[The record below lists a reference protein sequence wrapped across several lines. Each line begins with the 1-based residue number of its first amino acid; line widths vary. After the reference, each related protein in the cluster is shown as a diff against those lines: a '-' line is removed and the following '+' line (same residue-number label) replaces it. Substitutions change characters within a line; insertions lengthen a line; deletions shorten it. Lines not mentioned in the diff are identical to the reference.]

1 MPLKPALGPVELF
14 FYATGVIIGA
24 GVYSVIGVAAGLAQS
39 QLWLSFLIGAVIA
52 FLTALS
58 YAEMATSFP
67 VAGGEYVY
75 ARNALPRA
83 KWLSFSLGV
92 IVIIGGAAT
101 AATVAVAFGGYLA
114 SLTGAPI
121 LLSAIAV
128 LALCTA
134 LAVLGITESSWANI
148 VLTAVEII
156 GLLMVI
162 AVGFAFSPEAAASAV
177 VSPAQ
182 PQVLS
187 AAAVLFFVYLGFEE
201 VANLAEETRNPS
213 RDIPRAL
220 FWALGV
226 TTVLYILVGV
236 AVLRLAAPEQ
246 LASSDAPLASAL
258 HNAWPG
264 GTPWLGAIALF
275 ATANTV
281 LITLIATARAV
292 FSMGRDGEL
301 PSLFARISK
310 RHTPWVSSLFVF
322 AIAALLLPIAD
333 IQILAGLSSF
343 SALLAFLAV
352 NLALIVLR
360 YVEPQR
366 PRPFRVPFNLGR
378 LPVLP
383 VAAIASILFLL
394 GHFERA
400 VYLGGAI
407 AIAASALLF
416 VLRNYLPRL
425 SR

>member
-1 MPLKPALGPVELF
+1 LPLKPTLGPVELF

-24 GVYSVIGVAAGLAQS
+24 GVYSVIGAAAGLAQS

-83 KWLSFSLGV
+83 RWLSFSLGV

-121 LLSAIAV
+121 LLSAVAV

-148 VLTAVEII
+148 LLTSVEII
-156 GLLMVI
+156 GLLLVI
-162 AVGFAFSPEAAASAV
+162 AVGFYASPEPAKSAA
-177 VSPAQ
+177 VSAQ
-182 PQVLS
+182 PQVLG

-201 VANLAEETRNPS
+201 VANLAEEARDPS

-220 FWALGV
+220 FWALGA
-226 TTVLYILVGV
+226 TTALYILVGV
-236 AVLRLAAPEQ
+236 AVLRLAPPEQ
-246 LASSDAPLASAL
+246 LAGSDAPLATAL

-264 GTPWLGAIALF
+264 GTAWLAAIALF

-281 LITLIATARAV
+281 LITLIATARAA

-301 PSLFARISK
+301 PSLFGLISR
-310 RHTPWVSSLFVF
+310 RHTPWVASLFAF

-343 SALLAFLAV
+343 AALLAFLAV
-352 NLALIVLR
+352 NVALVILR
-360 YVEPQR
+360 YAEPQR
-366 PRPFRVPFNLGR
+366 PRPFRVPLSLGR

-400 VYLGGAI
+400 VYLGGAL
-407 AIAASALLF
+407 AIAASALVF
-416 VLRNYLPRL
+416 VVRKHLPRL

>member
-1 MPLKPALGPVELF
+1 
-14 FYATGVIIGA
+14 
-24 GVYSVIGVAAGLAQS
+24 
-39 QLWLSFLIGAVIA
+39 
-52 FLTALS
+52 
-58 YAEMATSFP
+58 
-67 VAGGEYVY
+67 
-75 ARNALPRA
+75 LPRA
-83 KWLSFSLGV
+83 RWLSFSLGI
-92 IVIIGGAAT
+92 IVIIGGSAT

-121 LLSAIAV
+121 LLSAVAV

-148 VLTAVEII
+148 LLTSVEII
-156 GLLMVI
+156 GLLLVI
-162 AVGFAFSPEAAASAV
+162 AVGFSFSPDQPSQVVPSA
-177 VSPAQ
+177 P

-187 AAAVLFFVYLGFEE
+187 AAAILFFVYLGFEE

-220 FWALGV
+220 FFALGA

-236 AVLRLAAPEQ
+236 AALRLATPEQ
-246 LASSDAPLASAL
+246 LATSDAPLATAL

-264 GTPWLGAIALF
+264 GTAWLAAIALF

-281 LITLIATARAV
+281 LISLIATARAA
-292 FSMGRDGEL
+292 FSMGRDREL
-301 PSLFARISK
+301 PVLFGLISK
-310 RHTPWVSSLFVF
+310 RHTPWVASLFAF
-322 AIAALLLPIAD
+322 ALAALLLPIAD

-352 NLALIVLR
+352 NGALVVLR
-360 YVEPQR
+360 YVEPER
-366 PRPFRVPFNLGR
+366 SRPFRVPFSLGR

-383 VAAIASILFLL
+383 VAAIASIVFLL

-400 VYLGGAI
+400 VYLGGAL
-407 AIAASALLF
+407 AIAASALVF
-416 VLRNYLPRL
+416 VLRKHLPGF